1 MTIISKNVPEHKR
14 FCLRQIHGNC
24 LERLGVMNEGG
35 GYAIID
41 CNAQPREGDIVH
53 CSEIP
58 GQINGVLKQVKE
70 INGDSIIVGT
80 AYNDKSKDYTFEAA
94 EIYGVVTE
102 TYGAIFG
109 FREYVRDEPIFT
121 LEEVNPSVRTYN
133 CLKRSGINTLNELS
147 DYSEMDLKRVRNLG
161 PKCYE
166 EVIELCKLYGISLK
180 GSKEE

>member
-1 MTIISKNVPEHKR
+1 MTIISRDVPEHKR
-14 FCLRQIHGNC
+14 FCLEKIHGSC
-24 LERLGVMNEGG
+24 LEKLGVKNEGG

-41 CNAQPREGDIVH
+41 RNAKPRVGDIVH
-53 CSEIP
+53 CSQIV
-58 GQINGVLKQVKE
+58 GQINGVLKHVKE

-80 AYNDKSKDYTFEAA
+80 AYYDETKNFTFEAA

-109 FREYVRDEPIFT
+109 FREYVRNKPVIT

-147 DYSEMDLKRVRNLG
+147 EYSEMDLRRVRNLG

-166 EVIELCKLYGISLK
+166 EIIELCKQYGISLK
-180 GSKEE
+180 GAKEE